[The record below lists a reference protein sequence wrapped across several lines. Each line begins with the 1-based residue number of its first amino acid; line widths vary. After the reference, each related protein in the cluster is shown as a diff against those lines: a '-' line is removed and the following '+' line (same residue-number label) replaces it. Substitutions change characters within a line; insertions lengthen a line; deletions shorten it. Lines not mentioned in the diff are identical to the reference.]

1 MKMPA
6 RGCENAGWDGP
17 NRVLSCE
24 PMPIHLLREMT
35 WTEVAALDTDR
46 AVALLPVGAIEA
58 HGPHLSLDTD
68 GVIAS
73 EMARAAAQALAAEDL
88 EVLQMPALD
97 YSAARFAEGFPG
109 TISID
114 PEVLTAMIVGIA
126 DNLSRWRIRVLG
138 LANAHLDPTH
148 LSSLHA
154 AVDTIRSHSA
164 IRIAFPDLTRRP
176 WGGRLTEEFKSG
188 ACHAGQFESSIV
200 LAASPDRV
208 REHERLELE
217 PNPKSLSEAIGAG
230 QTSFEEAG
238 GSEAYFGDPAAAS
251 AQEGHETI
259 QTLGQIL
266 AETVRHEMDDR

>member
-1 MKMPA
+1 
-6 RGCENAGWDGP
+6 
-17 NRVLSCE
+17 
-24 PMPIHLLREMT
+24 MPIHLLREMT
-35 WTEVAALDTDR
+35 WTEVASLDTDR
-46 AVALLPVGAIEA
+46 AVALLAVGAIEA
-58 HGPHLSLDTD
+58 HGPHLALDTD

-73 EMARAAAQALAAEDL
+73 GMVDAAARILATEDL
-88 EVLQMPALD
+88 EILQMPALD

-114 PEVLTAMIVGIA
+114 PEILTAMIIGIA
-126 DNLSRWRIRVLG
+126 SNLSRWRIPVLG

-148 LSSLHA
+148 LDSLHA
-154 AVDTIRSHSA
+154 AVEEIQGQGTIRV
-164 IRIAFPDLTRRP
+164 AFPDLTQQP
-176 WGGRLTEEFKSG
+176 WGSRLTAEFKSG

-208 REHERLELE
+208 REDRRVELE

-238 GSEAYFGDPAAAS
+238 GPDAYFGDPAAAS
-251 AQEGHETI
+251 AEEGNETI

-266 AETVRHEMDDR
+266 AEAVRQTMDDR